1 MYIPL
6 PSAEGR
12 QQVFKINLKSVA
24 LAEDIDWERL
34 VEITEGYSGADLANV
49 CREAAMMPLR
59 RKLESASRIDFAE
72 IERMKNEIDVPLQME
87 DLVKA
92 C

>member
-12 QQVFKINLKSVA
+12 HQVFKINLKSVA

-34 VEITEGYSGADLANV
+34 VEITDGYSGADLANV

-59 RKLESASRIDFAE
+59 RKLLSASRIDFNAIENMKSE
-72 IERMKNEIDVPLQME
+72 IEVPLQME
-87 DLVKA
+87 DMI
-92 C
+92 